1 MISYTPLWKTLA
13 EKGIKKTVLRDMI
26 GVSNGT
32 LARMGKNQ
40 YIEMR
45 HIDTIC
51 QVLNCEISDV
61 IRIERT
67 EQE

>member
-51 QVLNCEISDV
+51 QS
-61 IRIERT
+61 
-67 EQE
+67 